1 MPRLDLD
8 TTYGCKHTG
17 SIRADQCTVQRPPS
31 FNACRPCTETCK
43 LISKPRDNR
52 LLISLLATL
61 FVCTPAAGAPA
72 DLQPPPPGCE
82 LIRKHLEPRATNA
95 AAVSVFPPVQL
106 EIRTPFEP
114 TAFPSSGR
122 TYLIYELHLRNFG
135 GDALSLRGIEVADA
149 TGATGNAIARF
160 EAEPLRA
167 MLSPVGA
174 PAARESMDDSQL
186 ATGHSSIVFLCLAFD
201 AETTVPDKL
210 FHRVLVNETVVVG
223 PLVGTAYTKMRVFG
237 PPISGPG
244 WTAAGGPGNQSHHR
258 VGLFVADGG
267 AHLSRR
273 YSIDWLKI
281 RDGVR
286 FSGDPL
292 DVRSYHTYGEW
303 VLAVDDA
310 TVLSSVDGLPDNV
323 PRTPGGFE
331 TALPLTMET
340 IAGNAVVLD
349 LGGEQF
355 AYYAHLQPGSV
366 QVKAGDRVHRGQV
379 LGRIGNSGDSRSPHL
394 HFQVTNAAGLM
405 SSEGVPYV
413 IDEYWLR
420 LSDGTRQR
428 RTRELPLQDALIDF
442 E

>member
-1 MPRLDLD
+1 MRIPLAATSVKWSVHLQL
-8 TTYGCKHTG
+8 TPG
-17 SIRADQCTVQRPPS
+17 ST
-31 FNACRPCTETCK
+31 FTETYK
-43 LISKPRDNR
+43 LTTRRRNNR
-52 LLISLLATL
+52 LLTISALATL
-61 FVCTPAAGAPA
+61 FACTSASAAWA
-72 DLQPPPPGCE
+72 DSQTPPPGCE
-82 LIRKHLEPRATNA
+82 RAGQRLEPRAMSAGA
-95 AAVSVFPPVQL
+95 ASVFPPVQL

-114 TAFPSSGR
+114 TAFPSSDR
-122 TYLIYELHLRNFG
+122 AYLIYELHLRNFE
-135 GDALSLRGIEVADA
+135 GDALSLRGIEIADA
-149 TGATGNAIARF
+149 ADATGNAIARF
-160 EAEPLRA
+160 EAGRLRTLLA
-167 MLSPVGA
+167 PVGTS
-174 PAARESMDDSQL
+174 PAGESMGDPQL
-186 ATGHSSIVFLCLAFD
+186 ASGRSAVVFFCLAFD
-201 AETTVPDKL
+201 AETAVPDKL
-210 FHRVLVNETVVVG
+210 VHRVFVNETVVVG
-223 PLVGTAYTKMRVFG
+223 PLVGTAHTKMRVLG
-237 PPISGPG
+237 PPVSGPG
-244 WTAAGGPGNQSHHR
+244 WTAAGGPGNQTHHR

-273 YSIDWLKI
+273 YAIDWLKM
-281 RDGVR
+281 RDGAR

-292 DVRSYHTYGEW
+292 DVRSYHAYGEQ

-310 TVLSSVDGLPDNV
+310 TVLSSMDGLPDNV
-323 PRTPGGFE
+323 PRTPAGFE

-366 QVKAGDRVHRGQV
+366 QVKAGDRVKRGQV

-420 LSDGTRQR
+420 LSDGAREMR
-428 RTRELPLQDALIDF
+428 VRELPLQDALVDF

>member
-1 MPRLDLD
+1 
-8 TTYGCKHTG
+8 
-17 SIRADQCTVQRPPS
+17 
-31 FNACRPCTETCK
+31 
-43 LISKPRDNR
+43 
-52 LLISLLATL
+52 
-61 FVCTPAAGAPA
+61 
-72 DLQPPPPGCE
+72 
-82 LIRKHLEPRATNA
+82 
-95 AAVSVFPPVQL
+95 
-106 EIRTPFEP
+106 
-114 TAFPSSGR
+114 
-122 TYLIYELHLRNFG
+122 
-135 GDALSLRGIEVADA
+135 
-149 TGATGNAIARF
+149 
-160 EAEPLRA
+160 
-167 MLSPVGA
+167 
-174 PAARESMDDSQL
+174 MDDPQL
-186 ATGHSSIVFLCLAFD
+186 ASGHSSIVFLCLAFD
-201 AETTVPDKL
+201 AETAVPDKL
-210 FHRVLVNETVVVG
+210 VHRVLVNETVVVG
-223 PLVGTAYTKMRVFG
+223 PLVGTAHTKMRVFG
-237 PPISGPG
+237 APVSGPG
-244 WTAAGGPGNQSHHR
+244 WTAAGGPGNQTHHR
-258 VGLFVADGG
+258 VGLFVAEGG

-292 DVRSYHTYGEW
+292 DVRSYHAYGEP

-310 TVLSSVDGLPDNV
+310 TVLSSIDGLPDNV
-323 PRTPGGFE
+323 PRTPAGFE

-420 LSDGTRQR
+420 LSDGTRER
-428 RTRELPLQDALIDF
+428 RTRELPLQDTPIDF